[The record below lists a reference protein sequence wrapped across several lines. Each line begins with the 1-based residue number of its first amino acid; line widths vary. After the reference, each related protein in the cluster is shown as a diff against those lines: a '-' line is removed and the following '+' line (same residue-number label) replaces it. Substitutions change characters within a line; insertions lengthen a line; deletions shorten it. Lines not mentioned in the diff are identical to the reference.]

1 MAKKK
6 NIDAATEPEERFET
20 LVAAV
25 EKALHELEGGELPLE
40 DALKRYEQGVTA
52 LRKCYGILKQAEA
65 KVMLL
70 TRQNDAPVTKPFDEG
85 EDEDSGEEP
94 TVNAPKL
101 F

>member
-6 NIDAATEPEERFET
+6 NIDAAESEERFET
-20 LVAAV
+20 LVEAV
-25 EKALHELEGGELPLE
+25 ENALRELEGGELPLE

-70 TRQNDAPVTKPFDEG
+70 TRQNGTPETKPFDEG